1 MSVAGTSAKEGMEMK
16 HGLYVNHTLLFLR
29 PFVNVG
35 TIVKIYLLE
44 IEVDKATRDS
54 LVSE

>member
-1 MSVAGTSAKEGMEMK
+1 MNVAGMSAKEGMAMK
-16 HGLYVNHTLLFLR
+16 HGLYVNHTLLFPR

-54 LVSE
+54 FVSN